1 MRRVLSLIHTGAVE
15 ALAEPLSPIL
25 FLTGLMAV
33 HLLPAFHYH
42 QFGEPGRLA
51 RECGFS
57 SLLIFGLLFATSAAY
72 RAIGREL
79 SSGTAAMALTRSVPR
94 PLFFAGKIVGVLVAF
109 LLFLFATVTATFLS
123 SASST
128 IGANIAHNTGSTP
141 VWGPGLGCGVGFT
154 LFAFIFAAMANR
166 FWRVRFCAGACL
178 FLTIVQPIA
187 LGTAILIGNGILQF
201 NYSIL
206 TAFGTL
212 AFGCAAFI
220 VMSGALAV
228 RLRPAPV
235 TAIVGITVLVSFLLS
250 FLSSKYQV
258 AGLLRA
264 FVPDIS
270 CFWLVDN
277 LAHNGTISWSTAL
290 RSVVAG
296 LSLTCLWFVVGSIL
310 FERREIS

>member
-1 MRRVLSLIHTGAVE
+1 MRRVLSLIRTGAVE
-15 ALAEPLSPIL
+15 ALAEPLSPVL
-25 FLTGLMAV
+25 FLTGLMAI

-94 PLFFAGKIVGVLVAF
+94 PLFFAGKIAGVLVSFILF
-109 LLFLFATVTATFLS
+109 LLAAVAATFLS
-123 SASST
+123 SASSA
-128 IGANIAHNTGSTP
+128 IGANIAHHTGSTP
-141 VWGPGLGCGVGFT
+141 VWGPGLGCGVAFT
-154 LFAFIFAAMANR
+154 LLAFIFAALANR
-166 FWRVRFCAGACL
+166 FWRVRFCVGACL
-178 FLTIVQPIA
+178 LLSVAQPVA
-187 LGTAILIGNGILQF
+187 LASAVLIGNGILQF
-201 NYSIL
+201 NYSIF
-206 TAFGTL
+206 TAFIAL
-212 AFGCAAFI
+212 ACGCSAFI
-220 VMSGALAV
+220 AMSGALAV

-250 FLSSKYQV
+250 FLSSKYP
-258 AGLLRA
+258 AMGLLRT

-270 CFWLVDN
+270 CFWFVDN
-277 LAHNGTISWSTAL
+277 LAHNGAISWSTAL
-290 RSVVAG
+290 RSVIAG
-296 LSLTCLWFVVGSIL
+296 LSLTCLWFVAGSIL